1 MNASPFSRRWVY
13 VFALLL
19 IALFSRFVPH
29 WPNFTALGAV
39 ALIGGSQLNPYWL
52 APLVTFGALILSDLI
67 LGFYSGFSM
76 VYLAFLLIC
85 IQGMWMKTD
94 KRSHL
99 FGHSLV
105 ASSLF
110 FLITNGAVWY
120 ANPMYSQDV
129 SGLILAYA
137 AGLPFF
143 LNFLLGTVVYG
154 LGLSFALRL
163 VDRKAIQLS

>member
-1 MNASPFSRRWVY
+1 MNASPSSHRWLY
-13 VFALLL
+13 VLALLL

-39 ALIGGSQLNPYWL
+39 ALIGGSQLKPYWL

-120 ANPMYSQDV
+120 ASPMYSQDF

-154 LGLSFALRL
+154 WGLSFALRL

>member
-1 MNASPFSRRWVY
+1 MISSHSSRRRVY

-39 ALIGGSQLNPYWL
+39 ALMGGSQLKPHWL

-67 LGFYSGFSM
+67 LGFYSGFSL

-85 IQGMWMKTD
+85 IQGRWMKMD
-94 KRSHL
+94 KQSHL

-105 ASSLF
+105 ASTLF

-120 ANPMYSQDV
+120 ANPTYSQDV
-129 SGLILAYA
+129 NGLILAYA

-143 LNFLLGTVVYG
+143 LNFLLGTVAYG

-163 VDRKAIQLS
+163 VDRKAILLS

>member
-1 MNASPFSRRWVY
+1 MNASPFSRRWAY

-19 IALFSRFVPH
+19 IALFSRFIPH

-39 ALIGGSQLNPYWL
+39 ALIGGSQLKPHWL

-99 FGHSLV
+99 FRHSLV

-120 ANPMYSQDV
+120 ANPMYSQDF

-154 LGLSFALRL
+154 WGLSFALSL

>member
-1 MNASPFSRRWVY
+1 MNASPSSHRWLY
-13 VFALLL
+13 VLALLL

-39 ALIGGSQLNPYWL
+39 ALIGGSQLKPYWL

-67 LGFYSGFSM
+67 LGFYSGFSV

-85 IQGMWMKTD
+85 IQGMWMRMD

-105 ASSLF
+105 ASTLF

-154 LGLSFALRL
+154 FGLSFALRL